1 MTNAATIKLATYIA
15 HFTLSISTVTSHIL
29 SPLFR
34 PYSRERKVIALPENS
49 TKLSGLKFST
59 RLSLLFGGLLVISL
73 ITILIAIDQIASKS
87 AQKGIEDAI
96 HSATTATVELIQD
109 RTMRIQQSV
118 RLLAGDHRFR
128 AAYATGDE
136 PTISSELN
144 HHKNRLPGID
154 LVILSS
160 LEGTVISNTY
170 SKSLNGQSLPWPTIL
185 GLANNSNTGEAT
197 AFFRLNEGVYQ
208 LTIAPLEMSGT
219 NSWLISGF
227 QVDIELTN
235 KLSDI
240 SGSDITFFYNSNS
253 AATYISSTLSTDAST
268 SLLDFVRRSESSDDL
283 LQYQTKQEA
292 RIGHFLPLNYSESIQ
307 VTAFVGRSL
316 DEALAPYRKL
326 SQYVLWIFAIGILL
340 FLGFVVRISRY
351 VTQSISDLSDAAEA
365 VAKGDLDTR
374 VLVARNDEIGKL
386 STTFNEMVKGLSDK
400 EKMHDL
406 LGKVVS
412 PKIAN
417 KLLEDGV
424 KLGGEVREVSV
435 LFCDIHGFTGL
446 SEVHSAPETIKA
458 LNIFFS
464 EVSTIIESHNGIID
478 KYIGDAV
485 MAIFSAPLEDP
496 EHAENAVKCGIAISG
511 CRDKINTLLP
521 PGMNIEYRYG
531 IGIHSGKVVAGNIG
545 SASRLNYTVIGD
557 TVNVASRVEGQT
569 RLYNTP
575 LVITKATV
583 QRCKNIE
590 FTRLDT
596 VQLKGR
602 KDPVSLY
609 TATELSLSDNIPAR
623 I

>member
-1 MTNAATIKLATYIA
+1 
-15 HFTLSISTVTSHIL
+15 
-29 SPLFR
+29 
-34 PYSRERKVIALPENS
+34 LPEKS

-59 RLSLLFGGLLVISL
+59 RLSLLFGGLLAISL
-73 ITILIAIDQIASKS
+73 ITILISIDQIASKS

-96 HSATTATVELIQD
+96 HSATTATIELIQD
-109 RTMRIQQSV
+109 RTIRIQQSV

-128 AAYATGDE
+128 VAYATGDE
-136 PTISSELN
+136 PTISAELD
-144 HHKNRLPGID
+144 HHKNRIPGID
-154 LVILSS
+154 LVILSN

-170 SKSLNGQSLPWPTIL
+170 SKSLTGQTLPWPTIL
-185 GLANNSNTGEAT
+185 NLANKSSTGEAT
-197 AFFRLNEGVYQ
+197 AFFTLNEDIYH
-208 LTIAPLEMSGT
+208 LAITPLDVSGT
-219 NSWLISGF
+219 SSWLISGF
-227 QVDIELTN
+227 RVDIELAN
-235 KLSDI
+235 KLSNI
-240 SGSDITFFYNSNS
+240 TGSDITFFYNSNA
-253 AATYISSTLSTDAST
+253 AATFITSTLSPDAST
-268 SLLDFVRRSESSDDL
+268 SLLDIVRRSESSDDL
-283 LQYQTKQEA
+283 FQYQTKQEA

-326 SQYVLWIFAIGILL
+326 SQYVLWIFAVGILL
-340 FLGFVVRISRY
+340 FLGIVVRISRY

-365 VAKGDLDTR
+365 VAKGYLDTR

-435 LFCDIHGFTGL
+435 LFCDIHGFTSL
-446 SEVHSAPETIKA
+446 SEVHSASETVRA

-464 EVSTIIESHNGIID
+464 EVSAIIESHNGIID

-496 EHAENAVKCGIAISG
+496 KHAENAVKCGIAISR
-511 CRDKINTLLP
+511 CRDKINASLP
-521 PGMNIEYRYG
+521 PEMNIEYRYG
-531 IGIHSGKVVAGNIG
+531 IGVHSGKVVAGNIG
-545 SASRLNYTVIGD
+545 SANRLNYTVIGD
-557 TVNVASRVEGQT
+557 TVNVASRVESLT
-569 RLYNTP
+569 RLFNTP
-575 LVITKATV
+575 LVVTKATV
-583 QRCKNIE
+583 QRCSNIE
-590 FTRLDT
+590 FTMLDT

-609 TATELSLSDNIPAR
+609 AATELLPTDKLPAR